1 MSLTSQ
7 LNELLNSLHIDIPKG
22 IQSPTDLTPSLLIA
36 ILESVLAERLPIPTE
51 LRHSRDH
58 DTIMKVFLGVLETDI
73 LKSDDF
79 ELSKIDPR
87 RLARGEWD
95 EVNHVAEVLCWIGR
109 REGLVHGHSD
119 RGSSPTT
126 TTSTESATTV
136 DGEFEGESPS
146 LLPPRCIHEI
156 PSPFLAISPTILP
169 EEWDEDEPSN
179 SSNNLLLSVD
189 SKVSPPVRYEGIIAP
204 VDEDWEISSFESYYS
219 NISSNTTKRPR
230 KTIYDHRYEDQMHLA
245 DAFLRERARCCAQI
259 AQLESGRF
267 GG

>member
-126 TTSTESATTV
+126 TTSYAATRTYSGVSRTESATTV

-230 KTIYDHRYEDQMHLA
+230 KV
-245 DAFLRERARCCAQI
+245 CS
-259 AQLESGRF
+259 ESFCRNN
-267 GG
+267 